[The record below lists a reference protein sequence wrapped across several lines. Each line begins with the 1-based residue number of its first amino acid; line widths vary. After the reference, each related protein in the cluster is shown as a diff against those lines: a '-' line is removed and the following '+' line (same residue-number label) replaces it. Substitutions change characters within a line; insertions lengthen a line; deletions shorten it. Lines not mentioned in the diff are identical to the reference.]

1 MIDINKNTEICQLT
15 WWDKPARFTISWYL
29 FVALDSICQTQP
41 KWWHAVWIG
50 WCGVPKKNLNFAETF
65 LLHALFFSFFLLRC
79 WIISDPYHSQNR
91 FHLTWVLSSF
101 TQMPAMI
108 CSPSWKQICERIFPC
123 ISVVLEGI
131 RFTSRTKDTYT
142 PFVVTGLTIRIKK
155 YGKHLHN
162 HHYAVMG
169 KYLAKVLNC
178 CTFWRTSWTSWNAF
192 AGHASSSTSL
202 SSSSFAARG
211 DE

>member
-1 MIDINKNTEICQLT
+1 MIDINKNTDICQLT

-29 FVALDSICQTQP
+29 FVSLDRICQTQP
-41 KWWHAVWIG
+41 KLRHAAEFRRKISILL
-50 WCGVPKKNLNFAETF
+50 KHFNFM
-65 LLHALFFSFFLLRC
+65 RC
-79 WIISDPYHSQNR
+79 WIISDAYHSQNR

-108 CSPSWKQICERIFPC
+108 CSPSWKQICERIFPS

-162 HHYAVMG
+162 HNYAVMG

-178 CTFWRTSWTSWNAF
+178 CTFCRTSWTSWNAF
-192 AGHASSSTSL
+192 AGHASSSTLL